1 MGLRTLSIQVALP
14 TEIPSS
20 EGTLLTGMLKNPVEG
35 PIELGP
41 RALAGDG
48 CAHTKYHG
56 HEDQAV
62 CVYVAQHL
70 HDLAAELELPQLG
83 PGSFGDNF
91 TVDGGDEDSVRV
103 GEVYR
108 IGTALVE
115 VTKPREPCH
124 LLNEVSFCNKVAASL
139 GRTARTGWYMRV
151 LEPGTVQAGDQ
162 WKLERP
168 AAEGALTIAEA
179 WRAKMGAKSED

>member
-1 MGLRTLSIQVALP
+1 MP
-14 TEIPSS
+14 TEIETS
-20 EGTLLTGMLKNPVEG
+20 EGLLRTAMQKQAVDG

-48 CAHTKYHG
+48 CAHTDYHG

-62 CVYVAQHL
+62 CVYPAQHL
-70 HDLAAELELPQLG
+70 ADLAVELDLPKLG

-91 TVDGGDEDSVRV
+91 TVAGGDESSVHI

-108 IGTALVE
+108 VGTALVE

-124 LLNEVSFCNKVAASL
+124 LLNEVNSCKLVAASL
-139 GRTARTGWYMRV
+139 SRTARTGWYLRV
-151 LEPGTVQAGDQ
+151 LEPGTVQAGDAWQ
-162 WKLERP
+162 LERP
-168 AAEGALTIAEA
+168 AAAGAPTIAEA
-179 WRAKMGAKSED
+179 WRAKSKA

>member
-14 TEIPSS
+14 TEVATS
-20 EGTLLTGMLKNPVEG
+20 EGPLVTGMLKQPVEG

-62 CVYVAQHL
+62 CVYVAQHFT
-70 HDLAAELELPQLG
+70 DLAVELNLPKLG
-83 PGSFGDNF
+83 SGAFGDNF
-91 TVDGGDEDSVRV
+91 TVTGGDESSVRV

-108 IGTALVE
+108 VGTALVE
-115 VTKPREPCH
+115 VTKPRQPCH
-124 LLNEVSFCNKVAASL
+124 LLNEVSFCKQVAASL
-139 GRTARTGWYMRV
+139 GRTARTGWYLRV
-151 LEPGTVQAGDQ
+151 LEPGTVQAGDV
-162 WKLERP
+162 WHLERP
-168 AAEGALTIAEA
+168 AAEGAPSIAEV
-179 WRAKMGAKSED
+179 WRSKSQA

>member
-14 TEIPSS
+14 TEIATSAGP
-20 EGTLLTGMLKNPVEG
+20 LVTGMLKQPVEG
-35 PIELGP
+35 PIELGL

-62 CVYVAQHL
+62 CVFVAQHL
-70 HDLAAELELPQLG
+70 SDLAAELDLPQLG

-91 TVDGGDEDSVRV
+91 TVAGGDESSVCV

-108 IGTALVE
+108 VGTALVE

-124 LLNEVSFCNKVAASL
+124 LLNEVSWCNKLAASL
-139 GRTARTGWYMRV
+139 GRSARTGWYLRV
-151 LEPGTVQAGDQ
+151 LEAGTVQAGDEWQ
-162 WKLERP
+162 LERP
-168 AAEGALTIAEA
+168 AAADALTIAEA
-179 WRAKMGAKSED
+179 WRAKSKA

>member
-14 TEIPSS
+14 TELATSDGP
-20 EGTLLTGMLKNPVEG
+20 LLTGMLKQPVEG
-35 PIELGP
+35 PIELGL

-62 CVYVAQHL
+62 CVYVAAHFK
-70 HDLAAELELPQLG
+70 DLATELELPTLG

-91 TVDGGDEDSVRV
+91 TVTGGDESSVRV

-108 IGTALVE
+108 VGSALVE

-124 LLNEVSFCNKVAASL
+124 LLNEVNACNQVAASL
-139 GRTARTGWYMRV
+139 GRTARTGWYLRV
-151 LEPGTVQAGDQ
+151 LEPGTVQAGDV
-162 WKLERP
+162 WRLERAAP
-168 AAEGALTIAEA
+168 AGAPTIAEA
-179 WRAKMGAKSED
+179 WRAKSKA

>member
-1 MGLRTLSIQVALP
+1 MP
-14 TEIPSS
+14 TEIETS
-20 EGTLLTGMLKNPVEG
+20 EGPLRTGMLKQTVSG

-62 CVYVAQHL
+62 CVYPAQHL
-70 HDLAAELELPQLG
+70 ADLAVELDLPQLG

-91 TVDGGDEDSVRV
+91 TVVGGDETSVRV
-103 GEVYR
+103 GEAYR
-108 IGTALVE
+108 VGSALVE

-124 LLNEVSFCNKVAASL
+124 LLNEVNFCKLVAASL
-139 GRTARTGWYMRV
+139 GRTARTGWYLRV
-151 LEPGTVQAGDQ
+151 LEPGLVQAGDRWQ
-162 WKLERP
+162 LERP
-168 AAEGALTIAEA
+168 AAAGAPTIAEV
-179 WRAKMGAKSED
+179 WRSQSKA